1 MRLVSLFQV
10 AVDMRRW
17 PSAESGD
24 YEIMVISS
32 VKMMSVT
39 SSFGKTMIS

>member
-24 YEIMVISS
+24 YEIMVFPNDE
-32 VKMMSVT
+32 VT
-39 SSFGKTMIS
+39 DIIFTLEITMIS